1 MRRLLPA
8 PAVDLG
14 VASEELFAFP
24 ALTDGQ
30 AWVRGSFVSSFDGAT
45 IGPDGRS
52 GSISSPADRE
62 VFPLLRRTSDVIL
75 VGAGTVRT
83 ESYHPSRLPMAIVSA
98 NLSLTPDLP
107 LFAERT
113 EASAPLVVI
122 TTGVSARSAP
132 ALGPTVDILAF
143 GDDVI
148 DLNAAVRD
156 LSERGWNRIHCEGGA
171 RLLSSLLSA
180 GLLDEIL
187 LTLSPTLIG
196 GTAAAHLVDGVGPVP
211 LRFTQVLEQD
221 GTVFLRATTQR
232 PTSAR

>member
-8 PAVDLG
+8 PADDLG
-14 VASEELFAFP
+14 VATEELFAFP
-24 ALTDGQ
+24 ALADGQ
-30 AWVRGSFVSSFDGAT
+30 AWVRGSFVSSLDGAT
-45 IGPDGRS
+45 TGPDGRS

-62 VFPLLRRTSDVIL
+62 IFPLLRRTSDVIL

-107 LFAERT
+107 VVAERT
-113 EASAPLVVI
+113 ESSAPLVVI
-122 TTGVSARSAP
+122 TSQASARSAP
-132 ALGPTVDILAF
+132 VLGPAVDILAC
-143 GDDVI
+143 GEDVV
-148 DLNAAVRD
+148 DLKAAVSN

-187 LTLSPTLIG
+187 LTLSPTLMG
-196 GTAAAHLVDGVGPVP
+196 GTAATHLVDGVGLVP
-211 LRFTQVLEQD
+211 LHFTQVLEQD

-232 PTSAR
+232 RT